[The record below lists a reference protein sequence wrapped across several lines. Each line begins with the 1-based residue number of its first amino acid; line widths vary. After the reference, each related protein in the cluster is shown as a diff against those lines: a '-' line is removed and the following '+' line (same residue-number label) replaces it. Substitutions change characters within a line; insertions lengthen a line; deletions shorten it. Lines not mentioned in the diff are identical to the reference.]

1 MRPIIIRPT
10 FIAITVLATMMCTT
24 GPAGAQPMPVR
35 QDPSRREQCGF
46 DHQHDRLML
55 TDRAYRDRVNDFDGS
70 AARAPRIDDR
80 DINTYKVPVVFHI
93 MDDGNVEMD
102 LTDDQVRAAIRELN
116 KSFRKVAGSF
126 YDGAGVDMGIEF
138 ALAVRDPQGNCT
150 TGITRTDLSW
160 SADFVAYGIQYYNTQ
175 GMTEAE
181 MMGYAAW
188 DPTQYY
194 NIYLVRQIDGGAGP
208 AAFTDPATAHGSPTD
223 GMVIQPP
230 AVTGAVSRVFT
241 HEMGHAFN
249 LLHTYNGSSGT
260 TCPANADCTVDGD
273 KVCDTPPHY
282 QVGPCTG
289 TNSCTGGSIAAVQS
303 NFMNNALM
311 CDWTMFTAGQRTRA
325 QLALTTL
332 RASYL
337 AANGNMSLV
346 PPGAP
351 QLDFSSS
358 ATLLCG
364 TGQTVTFEDLST
376 CLPNTFLD
384 DAAFPGITF
393 GWSLSNGINTYT
405 SSARRPTF
413 TLGST
418 GTYNMTLT
426 VTTSLGTYTRTE
438 NGVVV
443 VANAPLAGCTPPT
456 SQNIGNFAHTV
467 NNVTFNTINNST
479 NLVANAGYTDYACT
493 NTTMLIAGG
502 TYPMSVSIRS
512 SVGLSETV
520 NGYIDYNNNGVFEDP
535 SERVITGST
544 TTNAVINANVTIPG
558 GVVTNTLLRMRI
570 YGEAVELT
578 ADERNC
584 ASPTYIGDIED
595 YGVYIASNLAAVS
608 IAASPGTTITY
619 GTNVTF
625 TPTPVNGG
633 SSPVYTWY
641 RNGVPVGNGATYQ
654 SNNLLPGET
663 IQCEMASNLA
673 GVIASPALSNTLT
686 MTVTGPPVSD
696 FTSTLPRK
704 FCSGGTV
711 TYTDASLLSP
721 TSWAWTFPG
730 GTPSSSTAQNPV
742 VTYNTPGTYSV
753 TLTATNASG
762 PGTTMTKTGYITVF
776 TAPAAAC
783 THTRT
788 GSPNTIGIVNVTLNT
803 INNSTTHGGPAMNDY
818 TCSEITVLQA
828 STPYAIS
835 VQTPTAQDQWLRV
848 YIDYNNNGLFTDAGE
863 LVFAPA
869 DGHGTISGT
878 ITTPASP
885 LQNTLLRMRV
895 ISDYY
900 DYVTPGPCTNVGYGE
915 SEDYGI
921 YFTTSAPVASVS
933 IAASPGSSVP
943 SGTMVT
949 FTPTPVNGG
958 STPTYQ
964 WFRNNAQV
972 GTGATYQSNTFTTG
986 DAVYCLMTSN
996 LPGVTGSPATSNT
1009 VTMTVSAPPCTA
1021 PTATATPT
1029 CAGSQFN
1036 VGVNLTSMG
1045 SATSIAIQVD
1055 NDAGGPNGYTTVQT
1069 VTGTGN
1075 YGPFGPYASG
1085 QAVNV
1090 RLVHNIDTGC
1100 NLNLNNV
1107 VATCNGPGSGCVYSS
1122 TAPTNI
1128 LDLATVSNSITVP
1141 SLGGQV
1147 ITDLNVFV
1155 NITHTY
1161 IGDLLLSLQS
1171 PMGTTIALISNGVC
1185 GSAQNMTV
1193 EFDQQAASP
1202 IGTSCPLTNLF
1213 CIPAVSLAGFN
1224 GQVVE
1229 GTWTLSVQDAANGDI
1244 GTLNS
1249 WCLIPQLTSPP
1260 CTAPTATATPTCAG
1274 SQFNVN
1280 VDLTSM
1286 GNATSIAIQVDND
1299 AGGPNGYATVQT
1311 VTGTGN
1317 YGPFGPYSS
1326 GQAVNVRLVHN
1337 SDAGCN
1343 LDLNNVVATC
1353 GPGANCAY
1361 SSTTTTNILD
1371 NTTVS
1376 NTITVPALGG
1386 QVITDLNVYV
1396 NLTHTYTSDLRL
1408 TLLSPGGVSVPLINT
1423 GVCSSSD
1430 DMTVE
1435 FDQQAASAIGIVCPM
1450 ANIYAIPSASLD
1462 AYNGQLMEGMWTL
1475 SIQDMATQDQGV
1487 LNSWCLIPT
1496 LAAGG
1501 VQVAA
1506 KVMLQGPYDAT
1517 TGLMSDALRSASLL
1531 PSTEPYSA
1539 MGHTYT
1545 GSPGAGGTVAAS
1557 VFTTT
1562 GNNAIVDWVVL
1573 ELRNAASP
1581 AIVAASCAALVQRD
1595 GDIVALDG
1603 TSPVSMAA
1611 APGQYHIAVRHRN
1624 HLGVMTNG
1632 VIALSSTPTITI
1644 DLSQVGLSMYGTNA
1658 RKSISGTFPTQALW
1672 AGDVTFNGQIKYAGG
1687 GNDRDPI
1694 LVRIG
1699 G

>member
-1 MRPIIIRPT
+1 MITSAIIRRVVARST
-10 FIAITVLATMMCTT
+10 LLIAFLGGGHLVSGQAGQTILSNT
-24 GPAGAQPMPVR
+24 GQH
-35 QDPSRREQCGF
+35 SCGF
-46 DHQHDRLML
+46 DEMHRRLMR
-55 TDRAYRDRVNDFDGS
+55 TDAGYNQRVNEFDEL
-70 AARAPRIDDR
+70 AAHAPQVDDR
-80 DINTYKVPVVFHI
+80 DLTTYKVPVVFHI
-93 MDDGNVEMD
+93 MDDGNAEMD

-160 SADFVAYGIQYYNTQ
+160 SADFVAYGVQYYYAQ

-230 AVTGAVSRVFT
+230 AVTGGVSRVFT

-249 LLHTYNGSSGT
+249 LLHTYNGSFGT
-260 TCPANADCTVDGD
+260 TCPSNVDCTQDGD

-282 QVGPCTG
+282 QVSPCTG
-289 TNSCTGGSIAAVQS
+289 ANSCDGGSSIAPLQS
-303 NFMNNALM
+303 NFMNNAFM

-346 PPGAP
+346 PPGPP

-358 ATLLCG
+358 TVLLCG
-364 TGQTVTFEDLST
+364 TGQTVTFDDLST
-376 CLPNTFLD
+376 CLPNTYLD

-393 GWSLSNGINTYT
+393 GWSLTNGIVTYN

-413 TLGST
+413 TLNSL

-426 VTTSLGTYTRTE
+426 VTVTGMGTFTRTE

-443 VANAPLAGCTPPT
+443 VTNAPVPACTSIDDDPP
-456 SQNIGNFAHTV
+456 GNYAQTV
-467 NNVTFNTINNST
+467 NNVIFNTISSATSVGING
-479 NLVANAGYTDYACT
+479 VYTDLSCT
-493 NTTMLIAGG
+493 HKTMVVPGG
-502 TYPMSVSIRS
+502 TYPLSVTIRAGGS
-512 SVGLSETV
+512 AVESL

-535 SERVITGST
+535 SELVITGST
-544 TTNAVINANVTIPG
+544 PTTNVYATINANVTIPG
-558 GVVTNTLLRMRI
+558 GAVTNTLLRMRL
-570 YGEAVELT
+570 YGEAGSLS

-584 ASPTYIGDIED
+584 AATFFVADVED
-595 YGVYIASNLAAVS
+595 YGVYIASNLASVS

-633 SSPVYTWY
+633 STPVYTWY

-721 TSWAWTFPG
+721 TSWAWSFPG

-753 TLTATNASG
+753 TLTATNANG

-788 GSPNTIGIVNVTLNT
+788 GNPNTIGIVNVTLNT
-803 INNSTTHGGPAMNDY
+803 INNSTTNSGPAMNDY
-818 TCSEITVLQA
+818 TCSQITALQA
-828 STPYAIS
+828 STQYAIS
-835 VQTPTAQDQWLRV
+835 VQTPTTQDQWLRM

-869 DGHGTISGT
+869 DGHGTLSGT

-900 DYVTPGPCTNVGYGE
+900 DYVEPGPCTNVGYGE

-921 YFTTSAPVASVS
+921 YF
-933 IAASPGSSVP
+933 I
-943 SGTMVT
+943 
-949 FTPTPVNGG
+949 
-958 STPTYQ
+958 
-964 WFRNNAQV
+964 
-972 GTGATYQSNTFTTG
+972 
-986 DAVYCLMTSN
+986 
-996 LPGVTGSPATSNT
+996 PA
-1009 VTMTVSAPPCTA
+1009 PCTA

-1029 CAGSQFN
+1029 CAGAQFN
-1036 VGVNLTSMG
+1036 LGVNLTSMG

-1069 VTGTGN
+1069 VTGNGN

-1085 QAVNV
+1085 SAVNV
-1090 RLVHNIDTGC
+1090 RLVHNI
-1100 NLNLNNV
+1100 
-1107 VATCNGPGSGCVYSS
+1107 
-1122 TAPTNI
+1122 
-1128 LDLATVSNSITVP
+1128 
-1141 SLGGQV
+1141 
-1147 ITDLNVFV
+1147 
-1155 NITHTY
+1155 
-1161 IGDLLLSLQS
+1161 
-1171 PMGTTIALISNGVC
+1171 
-1185 GSAQNMTV
+1185 
-1193 EFDQQAASP
+1193 
-1202 IGTSCPLTNLF
+1202 
-1213 CIPAVSLAGFN
+1213 
-1224 GQVVE
+1224 
-1229 GTWTLSVQDAANGDI
+1229 
-1244 GTLNS
+1244 
-1249 WCLIPQLTSPP
+1249 
-1260 CTAPTATATPTCAG
+1260 
-1274 SQFNVN
+1274 
-1280 VDLTSM
+1280 
-1286 GNATSIAIQVDND
+1286 
-1299 AGGPNGYATVQT
+1299 
-1311 VTGTGN
+1311 
-1317 YGPFGPYSS
+1317 
-1326 GQAVNVRLVHN
+1326 
-1337 SDAGCN
+1337 DAGCN
-1343 LDLNNVVATC
+1343 LDLNNVVTTC
-1353 GPGANCAY
+1353 GGPGTSCAY
-1361 SSTTTTNILD
+1361 PSTTTSPILD
-1371 NTTVS
+1371 NTTS
-1376 NTITVPALGG
+1376 TNSIYVPALGA
-1386 QVITDLNVYV
+1386 QTVADLNVFV
-1396 NLTHTYTSDLRL
+1396 NLSHTWVADL
-1408 TLLSPGGVSVPLINT
+1408 TLTLQSPNGTSVTLMAVNSC
-1423 GVCSSSD
+1423 GD
-1430 DMTVE
+1430 YDNMTVE
-1435 FDQQAASAIGIVCPM
+1435 FDQQATTPIGVVCPM
-1450 ANIYAIPSASLD
+1450 TNIYAIPASSL
-1462 AYNGQLMEGMWTL
+1462 AAFNGQLMEGTWTL
-1475 SIQDMATQDQGV
+1475 SVNDNAPGDTGT

-1496 LAAGG
+1496 LGATGVRLSLAAYLDGAMPPCG
-1501 VQVAA
+1501 S
-1506 KVMLQGPYDAT
+1506 GT
-1517 TGLMSDALRSASLL
+1517 LMSNYLRSAGLL
-1531 PSTEPYSA
+1531 PTTEPYTA
-1539 MGHTYT
+1539 LGYT
-1545 GSPGAGGTVAAS
+1545 FIGSPGGGGPLAPGVLS
-1557 VFTTT
+1557 VD
-1562 GNNAIVDWVVL
+1562 GVNAIVDWMIV
-1573 ELRNAASP
+1573 ELRSVWSP
-1581 AIVAASCAALVQRD
+1581 NFPVVASCAALVQRD

-1603 TSPVSMAA
+1603 VSPVSFAM
-1611 APGQYHIAVRHRN
+1611 PEELYFVGIRHRN
-1624 HLGVMTNG
+1624 HLGVMHAPWSN
-1632 VIALSSTPTITI
+1632 LSAVPTAIDFRDPATVTYVAQQKSSGCTPPV
-1644 DLSQVGLSMYGTNA
+1644 QM
-1658 RKSISGTFPTQALW
+1658 LW
-1672 AGDVTFNGQIKYAGG
+1672 AGDVTFNGQVKYTGS

-1694 LVRIG
+1694 LTTVGSTTPNNVVSPIYSTRDVNLDGLVKYTGAGNDRDRILVNVGSTTPNNVRLQQPQP
-1699 G
+1699 